1 VESVLIFGGA
11 IVVALV
17 LWFLTAR
24 LVRKLY
30 LASRQSAQR
39 GPQPAN
45 DNSPPEVCLP
55 SFGRLR
61 GFDWPR

>member
-1 VESVLIFGGA
+1 MESPLIFGGA
-11 IVVALV
+11 IFVAFI

-30 LASRQSAQR
+30 LASRQGAQR

-45 DNSPPEVCLP
+45 DNSPTKVCMP
-55 SFGRLR
+55 HFGHSRAL
-61 GFDWPR
+61 D

>member
-1 VESVLIFGGA
+1 MENVLIFGGA
-11 IVVALV
+11 IVVALI

-30 LASRQSAQR
+30 LASREGARR

-45 DNSPPEVCLP
+45 DNSLPEVCVLHI
-55 SFGRLR
+55 GRLR
-61 GFDWPR
+61 TLDWPR